1 VSSNFGWDVSVAKKA
16 LIFGV
21 SGQDGALLARHL
33 LDLGYQVFGTSRD
46 KEMSGFTNLVRVGI
60 LDRVQLYSASLTDF
74 RSVLQVISDTVPD
87 EIYNLA
93 GQSSVALSFGQPVE
107 TLDSCI
113 FGPLNILESIRL
125 LKLDTRLYNACSSEC
140 FGNTTGMADEQTPFN
155 PRSPYGVGKAAGFW
169 TVANYREAYGLFACS
184 GILFNHESPLR
195 PRRFVTQKIVAGAA
209 DIAEKK
215 SDHLKLGHLGI
226 ARDFGWAPEYVEAM
240 AMMLRT
246 DKPDDY
252 VIATGQT
259 DTLESFV
266 AQAFDFFGL
275 DWRNHVETDE
285 TLMRPNEIERSAGN
299 PGKAHR
305 VLGWQA
311 TVTIKDVVRKL
322 AEGEI
327 RYRGGDTS
335 VPRA

>member
-1 VSSNFGWDVSVAKKA
+1 MAQKA
-16 LIFGV
+16 LIFGI

-33 LDLGYQVFGTSRD
+33 LDIGYQVFGTSRD
-46 KEMSGFTNLVRVGI
+46 KEMSSFSNLTRIGVH
-60 LDRVQLYSASLTDF
+60 DRVQLFSASLTDF
-74 RSVLQVISDTVPD
+74 RSVLQVISDVAPD

-125 LKLDTRLYNACSSEC
+125 LKLDARLYNACSSEC
-140 FGNTTGMADEQTPFN
+140 FGNTVGMADEQTPFN

-215 SDHLKLGHLGI
+215 ADHLKLGSLGI

-240 AMMLRT
+240 ALMLRAT
-246 DKPDDY
+246 TPEDY

-259 DTLESFV
+259 HTLENFV
-266 AQAFDFFGL
+266 AQAFDYFGL
-275 DWRNHVETDE
+275 DWRQHVQTDE
-285 TLMRPNEIERSAGN
+285 TLLRPTEILRSAGD
-299 PGKAHR
+299 PTKAR
-305 VLGWQA
+305 NALGWQA
-311 TVTIKDVVRKL
+311 SVMMQDVVRKL
-322 AEGEI
+322 AESEL
-327 RYRGGDTS
+327 RYRNGDTTI
-335 VPRA
+335 PRA